1 MLASGEI
8 YTGSDYFKLRLS
20 HRVRQMLS
28 IFVSY
33 DWTKD
38 NKINRS
44 TSNCSHLAKAIQVK
58 TQGGQRGSTL
68 LYHPFKNS
76 LCTDV

>member
-8 YTGSDYFKLRLS
+8 YTGSDSATESDKCCQFLS
-20 HRVRQMLS
+20 AN
-28 IFVSY
+28 